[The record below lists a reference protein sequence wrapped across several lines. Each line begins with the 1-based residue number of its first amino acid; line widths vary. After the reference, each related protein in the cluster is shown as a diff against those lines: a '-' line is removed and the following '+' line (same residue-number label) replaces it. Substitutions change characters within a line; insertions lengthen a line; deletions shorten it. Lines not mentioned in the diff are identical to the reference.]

1 MASATLDLHG
11 YKWLEALE
19 EFVDFY
25 NYTFDGASNSAAI
38 RLDIV
43 HGHGAL
49 REETPVLKNRLKGF
63 LERQD
68 GFLEFVTG
76 DESDGNPGHTIV
88 TPLKRL
94 PEKTVVLAEAICD
107 YCYPPKTLDKIHGQ
121 FRNYGDPL
129 VSQTVHLLLRQGRL
143 AKTKKGKF
151 DLYEWR

>member
-1 MASATLDLHG
+1 MASVTLDLHG

-49 REETPVLKNRLKGF
+49 REEKPVLKNRLKGF
-63 LERQD
+63 LERQE
-68 GFLEFVTG
+68 GLLEFVTG
-76 DESDGNPGHTIV
+76 EVEDGNPGHTIV
-88 TPLKRL
+88 SPIKRL

-129 VSQTVHLLLRQGRL
+129 VRQVVELLVRQGRL

-151 DLYEWR
+151 DLYEGR

>member
-49 REETPVLKNRLKGF
+49 REEKPVLKNRLKGF
-63 LERQD
+63 LERQE
-68 GFLEFVTG
+68 GLLEFVTG
-76 DESDGNPGHTIV
+76 EVEDGNPGHTIV
-88 TPLKRL
+88 SPIKRL

-129 VSQTVHLLLRQGRL
+129 VRQVVELLVRQGRL

-151 DLYEWR
+151 DLYEGR

>member
-76 DESDGNPGHTIV
+76 DESDGNPAI
-88 TPLKRL
+88 PL
-94 PEKTVVLAEAICD
+94 
-107 YCYPPKTLDKIHGQ
+107 
-121 FRNYGDPL
+121 
-129 VSQTVHLLLRQGRL
+129 
-143 AKTKKGKF
+143 
-151 DLYEWR
+151 